1 MTESEKYISTLKNH
15 FGFYV
20 FFTLWTACSK
30 RGWGGGGHNLVNLVK
45 QPCIRSSSLTAVVK
59 DAENSPYTSHKKDR
73 EEEFPRFQFIVY
85 FLQSYIEIN

>member
-1 MTESEKYISTLKNH
+1 MIESETYIFTLKNH

-30 RGWGGGGHNLVNLVK
+30 RGRGHNLVNLVK
-45 QPCIRSSSLTAVVK
+45 QPCIRSFSLTAVVK

-73 EEEFPRFQFIVY
+73 QKEFPRFQFIVL
-85 FLQSYIEIN
+85 FSSKLYIIN